1 MVNRIQIFT
10 YPCSNNLTSVNVDYT
25 PDGQVSTFGNG
36 MPTHIKMSLEFTEDR
51 MLTKR
56 DIIKGA

>member
-1 MVNRIQIFT
+1 MFT
-10 YPCSNNLTSVNVDYT
+10 KQNSYLLAAYLTTVNVEYT
-25 PDGQVSTFGNG
+25 PDGQVSTCGHG